1 MAIDTNMRNVR
12 MIQSVTG
19 AAFSVEHHRN
29 PALALCSMYGRKEA
43 CETFGR
49 TTQRP

>member
-1 MAIDTNMRNVR
+1 MAVFTNIRSVR